1 VRPPLVSSL
10 VSRSLDPPLVNRS
23 LLRPNRSLF
32 RLSRSLLRLNRSL
45 LRVSRSLLRLN
56 RSLLRLNR
64 SLLASQ
70 ECETE
75 TEAQAGLEEIV
86 CVCV

>member
-1 VRPPLVSSL
+1 MSGKSVSRKSVRPPLVSSL
-10 VSRSLDPPLVNRS
+10 VSRSLDPPLV
-23 LLRPNRSLF
+23 
-32 RLSRSLLRLNRSL
+32 
-45 LRVSRSLLRLN
+45 
-56 RSLLRLNR
+56 NR

>member
-1 VRPPLVSSL
+1 MSGKSVSRKSVRPPLVSSL
-10 VSRSLDPPLVNRS
+10 
-23 LLRPNRSLF
+23 
-32 RLSRSLLRLNRSL
+32 
-45 LRVSRSLLRLN
+45 VSRSLLRLN